1 MLSGTRKIVTAVTL
15 ALAALPA
22 WADSTAKTAIGGG
35 LGGAGGA
42 AALGRDLNGGGNQQP
57 RATSV
62 VKTQAAQRVA
72 IQEDC
77 GSKKKKWNHPGKGW
91 AKGHNKNC

>member
-42 AALGRDLNGGGNQQP
+42 AVGEALGGKTGAVVGER
-57 RATSV
+57 RAV
-62 VKTQAAQRVA
+62 R
-72 IQEDC
+72 
-77 GSKKKKWNHPGKGW
+77 
-91 AKGHNKNC
+91 